1 MEITKRF
8 DRILKIFFILQSRV
22 VITIEEL
29 ETLFSISRRTI
40 YRDIKALE
48 TAGVPITY
56 EAARGY
62 SIMDGYRI
70 QPSRF
75 TQEEVLSLMIA
86 EKIMQKH
93 ETQFIKQHF
102 EAALMKVKASFQL
115 HQKNDL
121 LNWQDKLEVSSGL
134 NTDEYLPDVINLL
147 FQSVVKKQIVNL
159 SHIKS
164 GEVCAITRQI
174 EPVGL
179 FYESNFWYILAF
191 CHLRQDYRNFRL
203 DRVKKVFITQQD
215 FTREHLPVDQ
225 LRKDNTPSTIT
236 KITIRADQKFAHYL
250 FWERQ
255 NYGYKSE
262 VITDSGLHMYFEYGD
277 HPTAFARWFM
287 KFVDVAEIIEPVFLR
302 EELRGYLIAGLRDSS
317 NSGNI

>member
-22 VITIEEL
+22 VVTIEEL
-29 ETLFSISRRTI
+29 ETLFAISRRTI
-40 YRDIKALE
+40 YRDLKALE
-48 TAGVPITY
+48 TAGVPIAY
-56 EAARGY
+56 EATRGY

-86 EKIMQKH
+86 EKIMQQH

-102 EAALMKVKASFQL
+102 EAALMKVKSSFQL
-115 HQKNDL
+115 QQKNDI

-134 NTDEYLPDVINLL
+134 NADQYLPDVINLL
-147 FQSVVKKQIVNL
+147 LQSIVKKQIADL
-159 SHIKS
+159 CYLKS
-164 GEVCAITRQI
+164 GDVRSVTRQI
-174 EPVGL
+174 EPVGI
-179 FYESNFWYILAF
+179 FYESSFWYLLAF

-203 DRVKKVFITQQD
+203 DRVKKVLITQQN
-215 FTREHLPVDQ
+215 FSREHLPIDQ
-225 LRKDNTPSTIT
+225 LRKDNMPSTIT
-236 KITIRADQKFAHYL
+236 KITIRADRKFAHYL

-262 VITDSGLHMYFEYGD
+262 ALTESSFTMYFEYGG

-287 KFVDVAEIIEPVFLR
+287 KFADVAEIIEPVFLR
-302 EELRGYLIAGLRDSS
+302 EELRSYLLAGLRAPST
-317 NSGNI
+317 

>member
-8 DRILKIFFILQSRV
+8 DRILRIFFILQSRAV
-22 VITIEEL
+22 LTIEEL
-29 ETLFSISRRTI
+29 ENLFSISRRTI
-40 YRDIKALE
+40 YRDLKALE
-48 TAGVPITY
+48 AAGVPIAY

-86 EKIMQKH
+86 EKIMQQH

-102 EAALMKVKASFQL
+102 ETALMKVKASFQL
-115 HQKNDL
+115 HQKNDF
-121 LNWQDKLEVSSGL
+121 LNWQDKLEVSSAL
-134 NTDEYLPDVINLL
+134 NADEYLPDVFNLL
-147 FQSVVKKQIVNL
+147 LQSIVKKQIVNL
-159 SHIKS
+159 SHVKS
-164 GEVCAITRQI
+164 GDVRSLTRQI

-179 FYESNFWYILAF
+179 FYESSFWYLLAF

-203 DRVKKVFITQQD
+203 DRVKKVFITEQD
-215 FTREHLPVDQ
+215 FTREHLPVDK
-225 LRKDNTPSTIT
+225 LRNDKTPSTIT
-236 KITIRADQKFAHYL
+236 KIIIRADQKFAHYL

-262 VITDSGLHMYFEYGD
+262 VMTDSGLTMYFEYGD

-287 KFVDVAEIIEPVFLR
+287 KFVDVAEIIEPAFLK
-302 EELRGYLIAGLRDSS
+302 EELRGYLLAGLREPSA
-317 NSGNI
+317 

>member
-8 DRILKIFFILQSRV
+8 DRILRIFFILQSRV
-22 VITIEEL
+22 IITIEEL

-40 YRDIKALE
+40 YRDLKALE
-48 TAGVPITY
+48 GAGVPIAY

-62 SIMDGYRI
+62 SIIDGYRI

-86 EKIMQKH
+86 EKIMQQH

-115 HQKNDL
+115 HQKDDL
-121 LNWQDKLEVSSGL
+121 LNWQDKLEVSGGL
-134 NTDEYLPDVINLL
+134 NADEYLPDVINLL
-147 FQSVVKKQIVNL
+147 LQSIVKKKISNL
-159 SHIKS
+159 SYVKS
-164 GEVCAITRQI
+164 VDLSAVTRQI
-174 EPVGL
+174 EPLGL
-179 FYESNFWYILAF
+179 FYESSFWYLLAF

-203 DRVKKVFITQQD
+203 DRVKKVFITEQD
-215 FTREHLPVDQ
+215 FTIKHLPVDK
-225 LRKDNTPSTIT
+225 LRNDNMPSSIT
-236 KITIRADQKFAHYL
+236 KITVSADRKFAHYL

-255 NYGYKSE
+255 NYGYKNE
-262 VITDSGLHMYFEYGD
+262 VITELGSTMYFEYRG

-287 KFVDVAEIIEPVFLR
+287 KFADVAQIIEPVFLKD
-302 EELRGYLIAGLRDSS
+302 ELRGYLLAGLRD
-317 NSGNI
+317 

>member
-8 DRILKIFFILQSRV
+8 DRILRIFFILQSRV

-40 YRDIKALE
+40 YRDLKALE
-48 TAGVPITY
+48 TAGVPIAY
-56 EAARGY
+56 DAEGGY

-70 QPSRF
+70 QHSRF

-86 EKIMQKH
+86 EKIMQQH

-134 NTDEYLPDVINLL
+134 NADEYLPDVINLL
-147 FQSVVKKQIVNL
+147 LQSIVKKQIVNL
-159 SHIKS
+159 SYVKS
-164 GEVCAITRQI
+164 GDVRAVTREI

-179 FYESNFWYILAF
+179 FYESSFWYLLAF

-203 DRVKKVFITQQD
+203 DRVKKVFITEQD
-215 FTREHLPVDQ
+215 FTRKHLSIDK

-262 VITDSGLHMYFEYGD
+262 VITDSGLSMYFEYAD

-302 EELRGYLIAGLRDSS
+302 EELRGQ
-317 NSGNI
+317 

>member
-8 DRILKIFFILQSRV
+8 DRILRIFFILQSRV

-40 YRDIKALE
+40 YRDLKALE
-48 TAGVPITY
+48 GAGVPIAY
-56 EAARGY
+56 EATRGY
-62 SIMDGYRI
+62 SIIDGYRI

-86 EKIMQKH
+86 EKIMQQH

-115 HQKNDL
+115 HQKDDL
-121 LNWQDKLEVSSGL
+121 LNWQDKLEVSGGL
-134 NTDEYLPDVINLL
+134 NADEYLPDVINLL
-147 FQSVVKKQIVNL
+147 LESIVKKKIPNL
-159 SHIKS
+159 SYVKS
-164 GEVCAITRQI
+164 GDLSAVTRQI

-179 FYESNFWYILAF
+179 FYESSFWYLVAF

-203 DRVKKVFITQQD
+203 DRVKKVFITEQD
-215 FTREHLPVDQ
+215 FTREHLPVDK
-225 LRKDNTPSTIT
+225 LRNDSMPSSIT
-236 KITIRADQKFAHYL
+236 KITVRADQKFAHYL

-255 NYGYKSE
+255 NYGYKTE
-262 VITDSGLHMYFEYGD
+262 VITELGSTMYFEYGG

-287 KFVDVAEIIEPVFLR
+287 KFADVAKIIEPVFLKD
-302 EELRGYLIAGLRDSS
+302 ELRGYLLAGLRD
-317 NSGNI
+317 